1 MLEPLI
7 DSDPRAIGPYRLS
20 GRLGTGGMGAV
31 YLGFDPARR
40 PAAVKV
46 VRPDLLGDAEFR
58 GRFRQEVAAARRVRG
73 SFVAAVLD
81 ADVDA
86 PTPWMATE
94 YVDGVSLQTAVGRRG
109 RLDGPM
115 LAGLAAGLA
124 NALVA
129 VHAAG
134 LVHRD
139 LKPSNVLLA
148 WDGPKIID
156 FGIARALDA
165 TSHTTAGG
173 VLGTVAWMAPEQL
186 RGERVGPPGDIF
198 AWALCVVFAARG
210 RHPFPADAP
219 AVSALR
225 MLADDPDLTGVPD
238 HLLPLLAGALAKD
251 PGLRPTATQVVSSL
265 AGVAVTSLDEADAAA
280 RGLIGTGWVPPT
292 PPGAGPPPDVS
303 GVRTLAAPSPVIGA
317 PPPPAVSSPP
327 AAGSVSTTGSP
338 ATAGRAGGGAAGARR
353 SGLLTGLAAAG
364 LVLAVLAVTLAVT
377 GVGRDRS
384 AASGDGTGQDARMQV
399 GALKD
404 MAPPAPAGKGA
415 RASRP
420 GLPATGPA
428 GPGPASTAPDSP
440 GAAPD
445 GTPGPGGPSPSAGTP
460 GAPAP
465 TAPAPAP
472 APSQAPRLPPATPLY
487 RYYNGQ
493 DHATL
498 TSATPA
504 AGFHLEQVLGNLFT
518 SGDVPGTVP
527 VYTCLDGSE
536 SFTSLASSCE
546 SRTPVGV
553 LGWIYAAK
561 PAEPATLAVYRCRIG
576 ADHFD
581 SPRADCEGQTAE
593 GLIGYAPP

>member
-94 YVDGVSLQTAVGRRG
+94 YVDGVSLQAAVSRRG
-109 RLDGPM
+109 HLDGPM

-156 FGIARALDA
+156 FGIARSLDA

-219 AVSALR
+219 AVSAMR

-238 HLLPLLAGALAKD
+238 HLLPLLARALAKD

-265 AGVAVTSLDEADAAA
+265 AGVAVASLDEADAAV

-303 GVRTLAAPSPVIGA
+303 DVQTAAA
-317 PPPPAVSSPP
+317 R
-327 AAGSVSTTGSP
+327 AGSVAPAGSVVAP
-338 ATAGRAGGGAAGARR
+338 GIGTVADRTRRARRRGSGGTGGGL

-364 LVLAVLAVTLAVT
+364 LALAVLAVTLAVT
-377 GVGRDRS
+377 GVGWDRS
-384 AASGDGTGQDARMQV
+384 AGSGDRSDQDARMRV

-404 MAPPAPAGKGA
+404 MVPPVPADKGA

-420 GLPATGPA
+420 GFPAADPA
-428 GPGPASTAPDSP
+428 KPGATQTASGSPGVAPGSNPPGPST
-440 GAAPD
+440 
-445 GTPGPGGPSPSAGTP
+445 GTPGVPPSA
-460 GAPAP
+460 
-465 TAPAPAP
+465 APAP
-472 APSQAPRLPPATPLY
+472 APSQTPQLPPATPLY

-493 DHATL
+493 DHASL
-498 TSATPA
+498 TSAAPA
-504 AGFHLEQVLGNLFT
+504 AGFHLEHVLGKLFT
-518 SGDVPGTVP
+518 SGDAPGTVP
-527 VYTCLDGSE
+527 VYTCLNGAE

-561 PAEPATLAVYRCRIG
+561 PAEPATQAVYRCRIG
-576 ADHFD
+576 EDHFE
-581 SPRADCEGQTAE
+581 SLQADCEGQTAE